1 MNARHRTCAVLPA
14 IALLWS
20 GLLGSPAAR
29 ADSVFDHP
37 QTAQQLLQ
45 GPLAEPTAT
54 LRGAQLMRG
63 TFVYRK
69 FLVEIPQPLLSRGD
83 FVFARD
89 LGIDWHTRQPFDSD
103 FVLTAKGMS
112 QRDDGRT
119 TLQLSA
125 SDQPAVKVVAR
136 IFLAL
141 LSLDVN
147 SLQSSFELS
156 GVQQGRQWQ
165 VGLKP
170 TVAAVAGVF
179 RQAVLSGGAQVEKLV
194 LTDANGDRSEIEFS
208 DLRYAAAIGAGDRA
222 LFTSSAQQ

>member
-1 MNARHRTCAVLPA
+1 MSGVRAA
-14 IALLWS
+14 IARVALLAA
-20 GLLGSPAAR
+20 LLLFTNAAL

-37 QTAQQLLQ
+37 QSAAQLLK
-45 GPLAEPTAT
+45 GPLAEAAAT

-63 TFVYRK
+63 AFVYRK
-69 FLVEIPQPLLSRGD
+69 YLVEIAQPLISRGD
-83 FVFARD
+83 FVFAKE

-112 QRDDGRT
+112 QRDEGKT

-125 SDQPAVKVVAR
+125 SGQPAVKVVAR

-156 GVQQGRQWQ
+156 GLQQGKQWQ

-170 TVAAVAGVF
+170 SVAAIAGVF
-179 RQAVLSGGAQVEKLV
+179 KEAVLSGGAQVEKLV
-194 LTDANGDRSEIEFS
+194 LKDANGDRSEIEFS
-208 DLRYAAAIGAGDRA
+208 DLKYATVVTADDRA
-222 LFTSSAQQ
+222 LFVSPPAQP